1 MTVKT
6 LERLRRHPRLV
17 DLLWTLPLFAYA
29 LVFMPTSLGPAAAG
43 LPPDPFLLAMVFG
56 LLTPLIW
63 RRRWPRGVFAV
74 IGLVSFAQWLAGVD
88 PHVANVSVLV
98 ALYTVASRSTLR
110 WALAA
115 AAVSVFGFAL
125 PAFDGGQS
133 FKSALN
139 AMATVTVFVV
149 AILIFGIYLRTRRA
163 YLQSLE
169 ERALQAEQER
179 DTQVRMAMAA
189 ERARIAREL
198 HDVIAHN
205 VSVMVVQADGA
216 AYAIDTD
223 VERARNALE
232 TISTTGRLALGE
244 MRRLLGVL
252 RESDDTGSYTPQPGV
267 GQLGELVE
275 QVREAG
281 LPLEFTV
288 EGEQKEL
295 PQGLQLSVFRI
306 VQEALTNTLKHAG
319 PGASASVRLRYEDG
333 GVEIH
338 VRDDGHGTAEAEN
351 DGKGHGLAGMR
362 ERAALY
368 GGTVRARPVPGGGF
382 EVAVRLPAGE
392 AVR

>member
-1 MTVKT
+1 MTVKMV
-6 LERLRRHPRLV
+6 ERLRRHPQVV
-17 DLLWTLPLFAYA
+17 DLLWTLPLLAYA
-29 LVFMPTSLGPAAAG
+29 LFVMRAV
-43 LPPDPFLLAMVFG
+43 PDPKVHLLVIFG
-56 LLTPLIW
+56 LLTPLVW
-63 RRRWPRGVFAV
+63 RRKWPRTVFAV
-74 IGLVSFAQWLAGVD
+74 VALVSFAQWMAGMH
-88 PHVANVSVLV
+88 PQVANMAVMI
-98 ALYTVASRSTLR
+98 ALYTVATRSTLP

-115 AAVSVFGFAL
+115 AAVNVFGFSLAT
-125 PAFDGGQS
+125 FDGELS
-133 FKSALN
+133 LRDSLSAV
-139 AMATVTVFVV
+139 ATMTVFIGAFLVYGV
-149 AILIFGIYLRTRRA
+149 YLRTRRA

-169 ERALQAEQER
+169 ERALQSEHER

-223 VERARNALE
+223 VDRAKNALE
-232 TISTTGRLALGE
+232 TISATGRLALGE

-252 RESDDTGSYTPQPGV
+252 RESDDTGTYTPQPGV
-267 GQLGELVE
+267 EQLDELVE
-275 QVREAG
+275 QVRDAG

-288 EGEQKEL
+288 EGEPKEL

-319 PGASASVRLRYEDG
+319 PGARARVRLRYDNG
-333 GVEIH
+333 GVGIH
-338 VRDDGHGTAEAEN
+338 VQDDGRGNAMVEN

-368 GGTVRARPVPGGGF
+368 GGTVRAEPVPGGGF
-382 EVAVRLPAGE
+382 EVDVRLPAGE
-392 AVR
+392 AAR